1 MLTFHS
7 KSSLPIIRTAMASTL
22 LIAAVQLMTGCDLQP
37 SSTNNDD
44 TTQTNNIDKDM
55 IEGGVSE
62 SMLRR

>member
-1 MLTFHS
+1 
-7 KSSLPIIRTAMASTL
+7 MASTL
-22 LIAAVQLMTGCDLQP
+22 LIAAVQLITGCDLQP